1 MAGPGAPRPCKVLSS
16 GRLTGAAKLTNGR
29 KQFGLRKGY
38 RSDVE
43 SGYSLYSTD
52 SGDQVET
59 IHNGLDR
66 CAALLKNILQN
77 EATGRETIHKQPGK
91 TTSVKITSKPLLT
104 KGNTSKK
111 KGLNKNS
118 TPAHVRKEIGTCQSL
133 PDNTM
138 SLCRP
143 RIETTSVGFFV
154 LSFSVVPISNRKLA
168 SSTTPST
175 EKELSSAAQNQ
186 MVQPIHVPCSQHSP
200 VMHPKLCE
208 HVQTQMSLV
217 TGQPPQN
224 SNEIPT
230 VTPFLN
236 SNHGCQNVT
245 AFNYRLSTST
255 PALSLQHSANTL
267 STQSDV
273 PVDSG
278 NERVPEMGGPAVCP
292 VVSAAPTTA
301 AQIQSAT
308 ALPSVIPCIA
318 SGASSNS
325 TVPTFIPSS
334 SGREMTPNHEQ
345 QIKEADLIRCIQA
358 HLALLQ
364 SHEMMNGRTEQKH
377 HHHCSAK
384 HNASSNKEEDT
395 SEEHGEDMVS
405 EEDELNVLDIAP
417 VRDTSCKTSFV
428 KKVLKSRKES
438 PEETAHK
445 VKTVKYLL
453 GELRALIMDQDD
465 SEMLRLMSEIE
476 DCISLL
482 PAVVGSTNIQDEIA
496 LALQPL
502 RSENAQLRRRLR
514 ILNQQLTEQE
524 RSEETSGQSCNYEF
538 SLQSVNMML
547 QSQLKESLKGL
558 ESLQA
563 KNEELLKI
571 MDSQKEENKHLAKD
585 IQDKEEKLLE
595 NKQQYDIHST
605 KLKIEV
611 EEALGNV
618 KSLQFKL
625 EASEKENKILAITLR
640 QRDAEVN
647 RLRELTRTLQ
657 GSMTKLLSDL
667 TVDNIRPKLEKGLS
681 KSLLED
687 HEKQMQPDLFPGS
700 TSVMTYLKK
709 LEMDPILT
717 DPELQFSN
725 KSGELEMRN
734 LAYEKF
740 AAERSKIN
748 STFPEGG
755 TSAPGIL
762 LTSLKHDAETVSDSG
777 TLLDDQNKLDE
788 TVYIPLTSSASKKQ
802 QPISERTGVLPQS
815 RGACKMLDYHCEL
828 SNSVQQNGCEIAK
841 DPTIQDKLSAG
852 YSVKKT
858 MENAV
863 EVTGDK
869 VKPEGDKVQTRP
881 KGAPSGAAK
890 DFTGK
895 PDQRQTGTYP
905 HIPMLFPKEISQKKG
920 SEIAGFSSISFDD
933 ISGKSEWSAS
943 SFSTFTSRDE
953 EDFKNSLAALDANI
967 AKLQRTL
974 QNSIMKQ

>member
-1 MAGPGAPRPCKVLSS
+1 MARQGAGRPCKVLSS

-29 KQFGLRKGY
+29 KQFGLRKGCN
-38 RSDVE
+38 SDVE

-52 SGDQVET
+52 SDDQVDT

-91 TTSVKITSKPLLT
+91 KTSVKITSKPLLT
-104 KGNTSKK
+104 KGNASKK
-111 KGLNKNS
+111 KGLKKNI
-118 TPAHVRKEIGTCQSL
+118 TPAHVRKE
-133 PDNTM
+133 
-138 SLCRP
+138 
-143 RIETTSVGFFV
+143 F
-154 LSFSVVPISNRKLA
+154 VPISNKKFA
-168 SSTTPST
+168 SSTTPFT
-175 EKELSSAAQNQ
+175 DKELSSAVQNQ

-200 VMHPKLCE
+200 VMHQKLCE
-208 HVQTQMSLV
+208 HVQTQMSLI

-230 VTPFLN
+230 VTVFPP
-236 SNHGCQNVT
+236 SNQGCQNVT
-245 AFNYRLSTST
+245 AFNYRLPTSTS
-255 PALSLQHSANTL
+255 ALSLQHSANPL
-267 STQSDV
+267 PTQSDV
-273 PVDSG
+273 PADSG
-278 NERVPEMGGPAVCP
+278 NECVPEMGGPVVCP
-292 VVSAAPTTA
+292 VVSAAPATA

-308 ALPSVIPCIA
+308 ALPSVIPCIV
-318 SGASSNS
+318 SSTSSNS
-325 TVPTFIPSS
+325 AVPTFVPSS
-334 SGREMTPNHEQ
+334 SGREMTPNYEQ
-345 QIKEADLIRCIQA
+345 LIREADLVRCIQA

-364 SHEMMNGRTEQKH
+364 SHEMMNGRTDQKH
-377 HHHCSAK
+377 HHHCPVK

-395 SEEHGEDMVS
+395 SEEHSEDTVN
-405 EEDELNVLDIAP
+405 EDDELNVLDIAP
-417 VRDTSCKTSFV
+417 VRDTSYKTSFV

-453 GELRALIMDQDD
+453 GELRALITDKDD

-476 DCISLL
+476 DSISLL
-482 PAVVGSTNIQDEIA
+482 PAVVGSTNIQAEIA

-502 RSENAQLRRRLR
+502 RSENVQLRRRLR
-514 ILNQQLTEQE
+514 ILNQQLREQE
-524 RSEETSGQSCNYEF
+524 RSEKTSGQSCNYELV
-538 SLQSVNMML
+538 SLQSLNMML

-563 KNEELLKI
+563 KNEELIKI
-571 MDSQKEENKHLAKD
+571 IESQKEENKHFAKD
-585 IQDKEEKLLE
+585 IQDKEEELLE
-595 NKQQYDIHST
+595 NKQHYDIHST

-611 EEALGNV
+611 EEALANV

-625 EASEKENKILAITLR
+625 EASEKENKILGITLR

-657 GSMTKLLSDL
+657 GSMAKLLSDL
-667 TVDNIRPKLEKGLS
+667 TADNIRPKPEKGLS

-687 HEKQMQPDLFPGS
+687 HEKQMQPDLFPGN

-709 LEMDPILT
+709 LEMDHILT
-717 DPELQFSN
+717 DTELHFSN
-725 KSGELEMRN
+725 KNGELEMQN

-740 AAERSKIN
+740 AAEGSKIN
-748 STFPEGG
+748 STFSEG
-755 TSAPGIL
+755 TSAPRIL
-762 LTSLKHDAETVSDSG
+762 LTSLKQDAETVSDSG

-788 TVYIPLTSSASKKQ
+788 TVYIPLTSNASKKQ

-828 SNSVQQNGCEIAK
+828 SNSVQQNGCEMSK
-841 DPTIQDKLSAG
+841 DPTIVDKLSAG

-858 MENAV
+858 VENV
-863 EVTGDK
+863 PEVTGDK
-869 VKPEGDKVQTRP
+869 AKPEGDKVQMRP
-881 KGAPSGAAK
+881 KGTPSGAAK
-890 DFTGK
+890 DFTEK
-895 PDQRQTGTYP
+895 PEQPQPGTYP

-920 SEIAGFSSISFDD
+920 REIADFSFISFDG

-967 AKLQRTL
+967 ARLQRTL

>member
-1 MAGPGAPRPCKVLSS
+1 QVLSS

-29 KQFGLRKGY
+29 KQFGLRKGCY
-38 RSDVE
+38 SDVE

-52 SGDQVET
+52 SDNQVNT

-77 EATGRETIHKQPGK
+77 EAAGTETIHKQPGR
-91 TTSVKITSKPLLT
+91 TTSVKIPSKPLLT
-104 KGNTSKK
+104 KGNTFKK
-111 KGLNKNS
+111 KGLKKNI
-118 TPAHVRKEIGTCQSL
+118 TPSHVRKEIVS
-133 PDNTM
+133 
-138 SLCRP
+138 
-143 RIETTSVGFFV
+143 
-154 LSFSVVPISNRKLA
+154 ISNGKLA
-168 SSTTPST
+168 SSSTPST

-186 MVQPIHVPCSQHSP
+186 VVQPIQVPCSQHSP
-200 VMHPKLCE
+200 VMHQKLCE
-208 HVQTQMSLV
+208 HVQTQMSLI
-217 TGQPPQN
+217 TGQPPQK
-224 SNEIPT
+224 SNKIPT
-230 VTPFLN
+230 VTPFPT

-245 AFNYRLSTST
+245 AFHYPL
-255 PALSLQHSANTL
+255 PASASALLLQHSANPL

-278 NERVPEMGGPAVCP
+278 NESVPKMGRPGICP

-301 AQIQSAT
+301 AQLQSAT
-308 ALPSVIPCIA
+308 SLPSVIPCIP
-318 SGASSNS
+318 SSNS
-325 TVPTFIPSS
+325 AVPTFIPSS
-334 SGREMTPNHEQ
+334 SGREMTSNCEQ

-364 SHEMMNGRTEQKH
+364 SHEMMNGVTEQKH
-377 HHHCSAK
+377 HHHCPAK

-395 SEEHGEDMVS
+395 SEEHSEDMVN

-417 VRDTSCKTSFV
+417 VRDTGCKTSLV
-428 KKVLKSRKES
+428 KKGLKSRKES

-453 GELRALIMDQDD
+453 GELRALITDQDD
-465 SEMLRLMSEIE
+465 LEMLRLMSEIE

-482 PAVVGSTNIQDEIA
+482 PAVLGSTNIQAEIA

-514 ILNQQLTEQE
+514 ILNQQLKEQE
-524 RSEETSGQSCNYEF
+524 RSKTSGQSCNYELV
-538 SLQSVNMML
+538 SLQSLNMML

-571 MDSQKEENKHLAKD
+571 IESQKEENKHLAKD
-585 IQDKEEKLLE
+585 IQDKEEELLE
-595 NKQQYDIHST
+595 NKQHYDIHST

-611 EEALGNV
+611 EEALANV

-625 EASEKENKILAITLR
+625 EASEKENKILGITLR

-667 TVDNIRPKLEKGLS
+667 TVDNIRPKPEKGLS

-687 HEKQMQPDLFPGS
+687 YEKQMQPDLFPGS

-709 LEMDPILT
+709 LEVDHILT
-717 DPELQFSN
+717 DTELQFSN
-725 KSGELEMRN
+725 KSGELEMQN

-740 AAERSKIN
+740 AAEGSKIN
-748 STFPEGG
+748 STFSEERA
-755 TSAPGIL
+755 SAPRIL
-762 LTSLKHDAETVSDSG
+762 VSSLKPDAETVSDSG
-777 TLLDDQNKLDE
+777 TLLGDQNKLDE
-788 TVYIPLTSSASKKQ
+788 TVYIPLTSKDSKKQ

-815 RGACKMLDYHCEL
+815 RGACEMLDYRCEL
-828 SNSVQQNGCEIAK
+828 SNSVQQNECEISK
-841 DPTIQDKLSAG
+841 DPTILDRLSAG

-858 MENAV
+858 VENTL

-869 VKPEGDKVQTRP
+869 VKPEGDKVQMRP
-881 KGAPSGAAK
+881 KGTPSGAAK
-890 DFTGK
+890 DFTDK
-895 PDQRQTGTYP
+895 PDQPWPGTYP
-905 HIPMLFPKEISQKKG
+905 HLPMLFPKEISQKKS
-920 SEIAGFSSISFDD
+920 SEIADFSSISFDD
-933 ISGKSEWSAS
+933 ISGRSEWSAS

-967 AKLQRTL
+967 ARLQRTL
-974 QNSIMKQ
+974 QNSVMKQ

>member
-1 MAGPGAPRPCKVLSS
+1 MAGPGAPRPRKVLSS

-29 KQFGLRKGY
+29 KQFGLRKGCH
-38 RSDVE
+38 SDVE

-52 SGDQVET
+52 SDDQVDS

-77 EATGRETIHKQPGK
+77 EVTGRETIHKQPGK
-91 TTSVKITSKPLLT
+91 TTFIKITSKPLLT

-111 KGLNKNS
+111 KGLKKNI
-118 TPAHVRKEIGTCQSL
+118 TPAHVRKEI
-133 PDNTM
+133 
-138 SLCRP
+138 
-143 RIETTSVGFFV
+143 
-154 LSFSVVPISNRKLA
+154 VPISNRKPALSA
-168 SSTTPST
+168 TPSAD
-175 EKELSSAAQNQ
+175 KELPSAAQNQ

-200 VMHPKLCE
+200 VMHQKLCE
-208 HVQTQMSLV
+208 HVQTQMSLI

-230 VTPFLN
+230 VTPFPT

-245 AFNYRLSTST
+245 AFNYRLPTSA
-255 PALSLQHSANTL
+255 PALSLQHSANPV

-278 NERVPEMGGPAVCP
+278 NQCVPEMGGPVVCP
-292 VVSAAPTTA
+292 VVCAAPTTA
-301 AQIQSAT
+301 VQIQSAT
-308 ALPSVIPCIA
+308 ALPSVIPCMA

-325 TVPTFIPSS
+325 TVPAFIPSS
-334 SGREMTPNHEQ
+334 SGREMTPNQEQ

-364 SHEMMNGRTEQKH
+364 SHEMKNSRTEQKH
-377 HHHCSAK
+377 HHHCPAK
-384 HNASSNKEEDT
+384 HNASSNKEEGT
-395 SEEHGEDMVS
+395 SEEHSEDTIS
-405 EEDELNVLDIAP
+405 EDDELNILDIAP
-417 VRDTSCKTSFV
+417 VRDTNCKTSFV
-428 KKVLKSRKES
+428 KKVVKSRKES

-453 GELRALIMDQDD
+453 GELRALITDRDD

-482 PAVVGSTNIQDEIA
+482 PAVLGSTNIQAEIA

-502 RSENAQLRRRLR
+502 RSENAQLRRRIR
-514 ILNQQLTEQE
+514 ILNQQLRERERTEK
-524 RSEETSGQSCNYEF
+524 TSGQSCNYELV
-538 SLQSVNMML
+538 SLQSLNMML

-558 ESLQA
+558 ESLQT

-571 MDSQKEENKHLAKD
+571 IESQKEENKHLAKD
-585 IQDKEEKLLE
+585 IQDKEEELLE
-595 NKQQYDIHST
+595 NKQHYGIHST

-611 EEALGNV
+611 EEALANV

-625 EASEKENKILAITLR
+625 EASEKENKILGITLR

-657 GSMTKLLSDL
+657 GSMAKLLSDL
-667 TVDNIRPKLEKGLS
+667 TVDNIRAKPEKGLS
-681 KSLLED
+681 KCLLED
-687 HEKQMQPDLFPGS
+687 HEKQMQPDPFPGS

-709 LEMDPILT
+709 LEMDHILT
-717 DPELQFSN
+717 DTELQFSN
-725 KSGELEMRN
+725 RSGELEMQN
-734 LAYEKF
+734 IAYEKF
-740 AAERSKIN
+740 AAEESKIN
-748 STFPEGG
+748 STFSEEG
-755 TSAPGIL
+755 TSAPRIL
-762 LTSLKHDAETVSDSG
+762 LTSLKQDAETVSDSG
-777 TLLDDQNKLDE
+777 TLLEDQNKLDE

-802 QPISERTGVLPQS
+802 QPISERTGVLLQS

-828 SNSVQQNGCEIAK
+828 SNSVQQNGCEISK
-841 DPTIQDKLSAG
+841 DPTILGKLSAG

-858 MENAV
+858 IENTL
-863 EVTGDK
+863 EVPGDK
-869 VKPEGDKVQTRP
+869 VKPEGDKVLMRP
-881 KGAPSGAAK
+881 KGTPSGAAK
-890 DFTGK
+890 HFPDK
-895 PDQRQTGTYP
+895 PDRPHPGTYP
-905 HIPMLFPKEISQKKG
+905 CVPMLFPKEISQKKG
-920 SEIAGFSSISFDD
+920 SEIPDFSFISFDD

-967 AKLQRTL
+967 ARLQRTL

>member
-1 MAGPGAPRPCKVLSS
+1 MARPGAARPCKVLSS
-16 GRLTGAAKLTNGR
+16 GRLTGAAKLTSGR
-29 KQFGLRKGY
+29 KQFGVRKGCH
-38 RSDVE
+38 SDVE

-52 SGDQVET
+52 SDDQVDT

-66 CAALLKNILQN
+66 CAALLKNILQR
-77 EATGRETIHKQPGK
+77 RETIHKKPGK
-91 TTSVKITSKPLLT
+91 TASVKITSKPLLT

-111 KGLNKNS
+111 KGLKKNI
-118 TPAHVRKEIGTCQSL
+118 TPAHVRKEI
-133 PDNTM
+133 
-138 SLCRP
+138 
-143 RIETTSVGFFV
+143 
-154 LSFSVVPISNRKLA
+154 VPISNRKLA

-186 MVQPIHVPCSQHSP
+186 MVQPIHVPCSPHSP
-200 VMHPKLCE
+200 VMHQKLCE
-208 HVQTQMSLV
+208 HVQTQMSLI

-230 VTPFLN
+230 VTPFPT

-245 AFNYRLSTST
+245 AFSYRLPTSTS
-255 PALSLQHSANTL
+255 ALSLQHSANPL

-278 NERVPEMGGPAVCP
+278 NECVPEMGGPVVCP
-292 VVSAAPTTA
+292 VVSAASTTA

-308 ALPSVIPCIA
+308 ALSNVIPCMA

-358 HLALLQ
+358 HLALLK
-364 SHEMMNGRTEQKH
+364 SHEIMNGRTEQKC
-377 HHHCSAK
+377 HHHCPTK

-395 SEEHGEDMVS
+395 SEEHSEDMVN
-405 EEDELNVLDIAP
+405 EEDEVNVLDIAP

-453 GELRALIMDQDD
+453 GELRALITDQDD
-465 SEMLRLMSEIE
+465 SEMLRLMNEIE

-482 PAVVGSTNIQDEIA
+482 PAVVGSTNIQAEIA

-502 RSENAQLRRRLR
+502 RRENAQLRRRLR
-514 ILNQQLTEQE
+514 ILNQQLGEQE
-524 RSEETSGQSCNYEF
+524 RSEKTPGQSCNYELV
-538 SLQSVNMML
+538 SLQSLNMML

-563 KNEELLKI
+563 KNEELIKI
-571 MDSQKEENKHLAKD
+571 IESQKEENKHLAKY
-585 IQDKEEKLLE
+585 IQDKEEELLE
-595 NKQQYDIHST
+595 NKQHYDIHST

-611 EEALGNV
+611 EEALANM

-625 EASEKENKILAITLR
+625 EASEKENKILGITLR

-647 RLRELTRTLQ
+647 RLRELTRNLQ
-657 GSMTKLLSDL
+657 GSMAKLLSDL
-667 TVDNIRPKLEKGLS
+667 TVDNIRPKPEKGLS
-681 KSLLED
+681 KALLED

-709 LEMDPILT
+709 LEMDHILT
-717 DPELQFSN
+717 DAELHFSN
-725 KSGELEMRN
+725 KNGELEMQN

-740 AAERSKIN
+740 AAEGSKIN
-748 STFPEGG
+748 STFLEG
-755 TSAPGIL
+755 TSAPRIL
-762 LTSLKHDAETVSDSG
+762 LTSLKQDAETVSDSG

-788 TVYIPLTSSASKKQ
+788 TVYIPLTSNASKKQ

-815 RGACKMLDYHCEL
+815 RGTYKMLDYHCEL
-828 SNSVQQNGCEIAK
+828 SNSVQQNGCEISK
-841 DPTIQDKLSAG
+841 DLTIVDKLSAG

-858 MENAV
+858 MENMP
-863 EVTGDK
+863 EVTGDE
-869 VKPEGDKVQTRP
+869 VKPEGDKVQMRP
-881 KGAPSGAAK
+881 KGTPSGAAK
-890 DFTGK
+890 DFTDK
-895 PDQRQTGTYP
+895 SDQPQPGTYP
-905 HIPMLFPKEISQKKG
+905 RMPMLFPKEISQKKG
-920 SEIAGFSSISFDD
+920 SEIADFSSISFDD

-967 AKLQRTL
+967 ARLQRTL

>member
-1 MAGPGAPRPCKVLSS
+1 MAGTAAPRSRKALSS

-29 KQFGLRKGY
+29 KQFGLRKGCH
-38 RSDVE
+38 SDVE

-52 SGDQVET
+52 SDDQVDSV
-59 IHNGLDR
+59 HNGLDR

-77 EATGRETIHKQPGK
+77 EATVMLGKDTIHKRPGK

-111 KGLNKNS
+111 KGLKR
-118 TPAHVRKEIGTCQSL
+118 TTTLAHVQKEI
-133 PDNTM
+133 
-138 SLCRP
+138 
-143 RIETTSVGFFV
+143 
-154 LSFSVVPISNRKLA
+154 VPISNRKLA
-168 SSTTPST
+168 LFTTPST
-175 EKELSSAAQNQ
+175 EKEFSSAAQNQ
-186 MVQPIHVPCSQHSP
+186 MVQPIHVPSSQHSP
-200 VMHPKLCE
+200 VSHQKLCE
-208 HVQTQMSLV
+208 HVQTQMSLI

-224 SNEIPT
+224 SDEIPT
-230 VTPFLN
+230 LTPLPT

-245 AFNYRLSTST
+245 ASNYRLPTSTST
-255 PALSLQHSANTL
+255 LSLQHSANPL

-273 PVDSG
+273 PVDVG
-278 NERVPEMGGPAVCP
+278 NECVPEMGGPVVCP
-292 VVSAAPTTA
+292 VVSTASTTA
-301 AQIQSAT
+301 AQMQSAT
-308 ALPSVIPCIA
+308 ALPSVIPCTA
-318 SGASSNS
+318 SGTASSS
-325 TVPTFIPSS
+325 TVPPLIPS
-334 SGREMTPNHEQ
+334 SGREMTPNHDQ

-358 HLALLQ
+358 HLTLLQ

-377 HHHCSAK
+377 HHHCPAK
-384 HNASSNKEEDT
+384 HAASSNKEEDT
-395 SEEHGEDMVS
+395 SEEHSEDTVS
-405 EEDELNVLDIAP
+405 EEDELNVLDTAP
-417 VRDTSCKTSFV
+417 VRDTSCNKSFG

-453 GELRALIMDQDD
+453 GELRALITDQDD
-465 SEMLRLMSEIE
+465 SEMLRLMNEVE

-482 PAVVGSTNIQDEIA
+482 PAVVGSTNIQAEIA

-514 ILNQQLTEQE
+514 ILNQQLGERE
-524 RSEETSGQSCNYEF
+524 RSEKASGQSCNYEF
-538 SLQSVNMML
+538 SLQSLNMML

-571 MDSQKEENKHLAKD
+571 IESQKEENKHLAKD
-585 IQDKEEKLLE
+585 IQNKEEELLE
-595 NKQQYDIHST
+595 NKQHYDIHST

-618 KSLQFKL
+618 KNLQFKL
-625 EASEKENKILAITLR
+625 EASEKENKILGITLR

-657 GSMTKLLSDL
+657 GSMAKLLSDL
-667 TVDNIRPKLEKGLS
+667 TVDNIRPKPEKGLS

-687 HEKQMQPDLFPGS
+687 HEKQMQPDPFPGS

-709 LEMDPILT
+709 LEMDHILT
-717 DPELQFSN
+717 DTELQFSN
-725 KSGELEMRN
+725 KSGELEMGN
-734 LAYEKF
+734 LAYEKL
-740 AAERSKIN
+740 AAEGRKIN
-748 STFPEGG
+748 STFSEGG
-755 TSAPGIL
+755 TSTPRIL
-762 LTSLKHDAETVSDSG
+762 RTSLKQDGETIRDSV
-777 TLLDDQNKLDE
+777 TLLDDQSKLDE

-802 QPISERTGVLPQS
+802 LPASERTGVLPQS

-828 SNSVQQNGCEIAK
+828 SDSVQQNGCDIAK
-841 DPTIQDKLSAG
+841 DPTTLGKLSAG

-858 MENAV
+858 LEHTL

-869 VKPEGDKVQTRP
+869 VKPEGDKVQMRP
-881 KGAPSGAAK
+881 KGTPSGAAK
-890 DFTGK
+890 DFTDK
-895 PDQRQTGTYP
+895 PDQLQPGTHP
-905 HIPMLFPKEISQKKG
+905 RIPKQFTKEISQKKG
-920 SEIAGFSSISFDD
+920 TEIPDFSSILFDD

-967 AKLQRTL
+967 ARLQRTL

>member
-1 MAGPGAPRPCKVLSS
+1 MARPGAARPCKVLSS
-16 GRLTGAAKLTNGR
+16 GRLTGTAKLTNGR
-29 KQFGLRKGY
+29 KQFGLRKGCH
-38 RSDVE
+38 SDVE

-52 SGDQVET
+52 SDDQVDT

-66 CAALLKNILQN
+66 CAALLKSILQN

-111 KGLNKNS
+111 KGLKKNI
-118 TPAHVRKEIGTCQSL
+118 TPAHVRKEI
-133 PDNTM
+133 
-138 SLCRP
+138 
-143 RIETTSVGFFV
+143 
-154 LSFSVVPISNRKLA
+154 VPISNRKLA
-168 SSTTPST
+168 LSTTPST

-186 MVQPIHVPCSQHSP
+186 LVQPIHVPCSQHSP
-200 VMHPKLCE
+200 VMHQKLCE
-208 HVQTQMSLV
+208 HVQTQMSLI
-217 TGQPPQN
+217 TGHPPQN
-224 SNEIPT
+224 SNETPT
-230 VTPFLN
+230 VTSFPT

-245 AFNYRLSTST
+245 AFNYQLPTST
-255 PALSLQHSANTL
+255 AGLSLQESANPL
-267 STQSDV
+267 SIQSGV
-273 PVDSG
+273 PVDGG
-278 NERVPEMGGPAVCP
+278 NECGPEMGGRVACP

-301 AQIQSAT
+301 VQIQSAT

-318 SGASSNS
+318 SGALSNS
-325 TVPTFIPSS
+325 TVPTFILSS

-364 SHEMMNGRTEQKH
+364 SHEMMNSRTEQKH
-377 HHHCSAK
+377 HHHCPAK

-395 SEEHGEDMVS
+395 SEEHSEDTVS
-405 EEDELNVLDIAP
+405 EEDGLNVLDIAP

-438 PEETAHK
+438 PEEATHK

-453 GELRALIMDQDD
+453 GELRALITDQDD

-482 PAVVGSTNIQDEIA
+482 PAVVGSTNIQAEIA

-514 ILNQQLTEQE
+514 ILNQQLGERE
-524 RSEETSGQSCNYEF
+524 RSEKTSGQSCNYELV
-538 SLQSVNMML
+538 SLQSLNMVL

-571 MDSQKEENKHLAKD
+571 IESQKEENKRLAKD
-585 IQDKEEKLLE
+585 IQDKEEELLE
-595 NKQQYDIHST
+595 NKQHYDIHSA
-605 KLKIEV
+605 KLKIEL
-611 EEALGNV
+611 EEALANV

-625 EASEKENKILAITLR
+625 EASEKENKILGITLR

-657 GSMTKLLSDL
+657 GSMAKLLSDL
-667 TVDNIRPKLEKGLS
+667 TVDNIRPKPEKGLS

-709 LEMDPILT
+709 LEMDHILT
-717 DPELQFSN
+717 DTELQVSN

-734 LAYEKF
+734 PAYEKF
-740 AAERSKIN
+740 AAEGSKIN
-748 STFPEGG
+748 SMFSEEG
-755 TSAPGIL
+755 TSAPRIL
-762 LTSLKHDAETVSDSG
+762 LTSLKQDAETVSDSG

-788 TVYIPLTSSASKKQ
+788 TIYIPLTSSASKKQ
-802 QPISERTGVLPQS
+802 QPISETTGVLSQS
-815 RGACKMLDYHCEL
+815 RGVCKMLDYHCEL
-828 SNSVQQNGCEIAK
+828 SNSVQQNGCDISK
-841 DPTIQDKLSAG
+841 DPTILDKLSAG

-858 MENAV
+858 MENTL
-863 EVTGDK
+863 EVTRDK
-869 VKPEGDKVQTRP
+869 VKPEGDKVQMRP
-881 KGAPSGAAK
+881 KGTPSGAAE
-890 DFTGK
+890 DFTHK
-895 PDQRQTGTYP
+895 PGQPQLGTYP
-905 HIPMLFPKEISQKKG
+905 CVPILFQKEISQKKG
-920 SEIAGFSSISFDD
+920 SEIADFSSISFDD

-967 AKLQRTL
+967 ARLQRTL